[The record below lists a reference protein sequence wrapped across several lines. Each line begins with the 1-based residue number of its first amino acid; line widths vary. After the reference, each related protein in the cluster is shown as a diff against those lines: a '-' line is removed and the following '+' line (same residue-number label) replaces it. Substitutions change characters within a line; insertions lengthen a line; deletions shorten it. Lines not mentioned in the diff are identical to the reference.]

1 MMVSYTRNM
10 TDSNQ
15 NEVRT
20 SPGYSAK
27 ALNSFC
33 AQAISDILLCS
44 FYPFALFLVIGAV
57 VGIPIHLLRWTEE
70 WFSVTAGT
78 YAFIASF
85 ATCVSWTMLPFVP
98 AKFRFALCFVTG
110 LLVTSWV
117 GKVDFSW
124 NIWIFDPIHT
134 FWSLLHPRVL
144 DVQLPAYL
152 GGIFSSSA
160 MYFDEKF
167 IRKKSPTIVP
177 TILVENSIE
186 P

>member
-1 MMVSYTRNM
+1 M

-15 NEVRT
+15 NEIKT

-33 AQAISDILLCS
+33 AQAVSDLLPCI

-57 VGIPIHLLRWTEE
+57 GQIPFYLLGWNGDSAFITC
-70 WFSVTAGT
+70 GT
-78 YAFIASF
+78 SAFIASF
-85 ATCVSWTMLPFVP
+85 ATCISWKMLPFLPTKIRLVLCCGIGIMVTNWA
-98 AKFRFALCFVTG
+98 AKL
-110 LLVTSWV
+110 
-117 GKVDFSW
+117 DFSLNGW
-124 NIWIFDPIHT
+124 HLAPLHFYFSLIHPAA
-134 FWSLLHPRVL
+134 LGVK
-144 DVQLPAYL
+144 LPAFFS
-152 GGIFSSSA
+152 GIFSSSA

-167 IRKKSPTIVP
+167 IWKKSPTIVP